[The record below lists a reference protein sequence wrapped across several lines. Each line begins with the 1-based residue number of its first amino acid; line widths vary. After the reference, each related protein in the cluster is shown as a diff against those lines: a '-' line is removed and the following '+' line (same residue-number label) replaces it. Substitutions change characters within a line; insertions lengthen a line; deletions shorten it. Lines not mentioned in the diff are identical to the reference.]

1 MNDLDAGFLFNR
13 LLRGWW
19 LLALG
24 MLLGGAAGWGFSQL
38 QPPVYEAVAF
48 FQVEADESALLERFG
63 LASPDELDF
72 QKINTLLQ
80 PVEDLFFAPDVR
92 QQVMAGLAAAGIP
105 PEDGNLDE
113 QTFILDRRGST
124 WLVTVRDRDPDRA
137 VRTADI
143 WLETV
148 ANRLEEFQSHAVN
161 AEILRVQYSL
171 VAACFSGST
180 FPDANLCAG
189 TALASQSELEVL
201 LERAR
206 GPDGRRAGGCQGC
219 RCAAFLRHP
228 APGRGQPRA
237 HAVCTQQPDRGR
249 QPGRLAACPGAGLP
263 QERRRVNA
271 AVKACERRSGS
282 PG

>member
-1 MNDLDAGFLFNR
+1 MNDWDAGFLFNR

-24 MLLGGAAGWGFSQL
+24 MLLGGAAGWGFSQV

-48 FQVEADESALLERFG
+48 FQVGADESALLERFG

-72 QKINTLLQ
+72 QKVNTLLQ
-80 PVEDLFFAPDVR
+80 PVEDLFFAPDIR
-92 QQVMAGLAAAGIP
+92 AQVLAELAAAGIP
-105 PEDGNLDE
+105 PEDGELDD
-113 QTFILDRRGST
+113 QTFILDRRGPT

-189 TALASQSELEVL
+189 TALASQSELDGLLSALADQMAAEQADARGVDVL
-201 LERAR
+201 LSFGIQRLAEASPAPMLYAR
-206 GPDGRRAGGCQGC
+206 SNLIVAGSLAGLLL
-219 RCAAFLRHP
+219 ALLLVFLRKG
-228 APGRGQPRA
+228 AAQ
-237 HAVCTQQPDRGR
+237 TR
-249 QPGRLAACPGAGLP
+249 Q
-263 QERRRVNA
+263 
-271 AVKACERRSGS
+271 
-282 PG
+282 